1 MVVLFIFQ
9 IVIFKLYAVG
19 AFKLKFIEPLKH
31 MAYYTIL
38 LLYIPSL
45 AKPLGKDM
53 FIFK

>member
-19 AFKLKFIEPLKH
+19 AFKLKFIELKH
-31 MAYYTIL
+31 MTYYTII